1 MHYIIGSHKM
11 IDSSVANSSGYF
23 KDPVTKEDFSV
34 DTPRV
39 VECKLENGKFTWP
52 MVMTSAGDP
61 VKIVYKY
68 FTDEEKNLYKAY
80 RGRPSTGTTVRKPVE
95 KRIPVTEEEEED
107 DDDSDDEYTPTP
119 NVIHEEVKYKPGNAM
134 AKTTEEL
141 LNKCDTFLGCSF
153 LAGITYAVFSI
164 KGSKQQYHI
173 PRSLIPDSFMN
184 KFLEVN

>member
-1 MHYIIGSHKM
+1 MYYIIDRSYKM
-11 IDSSVANSSGYF
+11 IDNSVANSSGYF
-23 KDPVTKEDFSV
+23 KDPVTKEDFSI

-39 VECKLENGKFTWP
+39 VECKFENGKFTWP

-80 RGRPSTGTTVRKPVE
+80 RGRPSTGATARKPVE
-95 KRIPVTEEEEED
+95 KRIPVAED
-107 DDDSDDEYTPTP
+107 VDVEDTLVPQ
-119 NVIHEEVKYKPGNAM
+119 VEEVKYKPGSAM

-173 PRSLIPDSFMN
+173 PRSIIPDSFMN
-184 KFLEVN
+184 KFLEEN

>member
-1 MHYIIGSHKM
+1 MV
-11 IDSSVANSSGYF
+11 DSSVANSSGYF
-23 KDPVTKEDFSV
+23 KDPVTKKDFSV

-39 VECKLENGKFTWP
+39 VKCKLENGKFTWP
-52 MVMTSAGDP
+52 MVMTSEGNP

-80 RGRPSTGTTVRKPVE
+80 RGRPSTGTTVRKSVE
-95 KRIPVTEEEEED
+95 KRIPVTND
-107 DDDSDDEYTPTP
+107 DDNEDVEDKPTP
-119 NVIHEEVKYKPGNAM
+119 NAIQTVEEVKYKPGSAM

-153 LAGITYAVFSI
+153 LAGVTYAVFSV

-173 PRSLIPDSFMN
+173 PRSIIPDSLMD
-184 KFLEVN
+184 KFYEEK

>member
-1 MHYIIGSHKM
+1 MV
-11 IDSSVANSSGYF
+11 DSSVANSSGYF

-39 VECKLENGKFTWP
+39 VECKFENGKFTWP

-95 KRIPVTEEEEED
+95 KRIPVTEED
-107 DDDSDDEYTPTP
+107 DDEDVEDTPTP
-119 NVIHEEVKYKPGNAM
+119 NAIHSVEEVKYKPGSAM

-173 PRSLIPDSFMN
+173 PRSIIPDSLMD
-184 KFLEVN
+184 KFYEEK